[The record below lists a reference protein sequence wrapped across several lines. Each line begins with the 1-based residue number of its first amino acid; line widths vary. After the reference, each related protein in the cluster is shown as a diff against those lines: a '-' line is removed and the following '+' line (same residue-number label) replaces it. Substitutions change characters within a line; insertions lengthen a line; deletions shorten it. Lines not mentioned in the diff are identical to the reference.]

1 MFQEAG
7 NWLDWGATT
16 PGLTHRGQ
24 GRQAA
29 SSCVLR
35 GPRGSGLGCSD
46 LCLDKNAPAVLDHME
61 CGGAGTQG
69 EGRGCLGSPDG
80 RQVIWVS
87 LLCVTG
93 GKERDSHS
101 VKGASGWMWG
111 DGRRG
116 QG

>member
-7 NWLDWGATT
+7 SWLGWGAVT

-29 SSCVLR
+29 SFHVLE
-35 GPRGSGLGCSD
+35 GPGGSGLGCSD

-61 CGGAGTQG
+61 FGGAGTQG

-80 RQVIWVS
+80 RRVICVS
-87 LLCVTG
+87 LL
-93 GKERDSHS
+93 
-101 VKGASGWMWG
+101 
-111 DGRRG
+111 
-116 QG
+116 